1 MEFECMGCGVL
12 MKQKAKCFKELPEV
26 LQNELS
32 KRAVNTLNDITRIE
46 SSDLHFLPMYVR
58 YYYDRER
65 VPILHSVVLITIL
78 MCVLGIATAMYLDEL
93 WERIALSACYS
104 LLLVS
109 AALNQGLIDRRYWLV
124 DILSAQGILLLNIY
138 FFWLVLEWWHFL
150 FGGLNFI
157 WFAYYNYHHVDL
169 TCSQYELYTNIWHLG
184 VILMIYFIPFSLEQ
198 KNLF

>member
-1 MEFECMGCGVL
+1 MEFECIGCGVL
-12 MKQKAKCFKELPEV
+12 LKQKAKCFQELPLV

-32 KRAVNTLNDITRIE
+32 KREVKTLNDINRIE
-46 SSDLHFLPMYVR
+46 SSDLHFLPMYMR
-58 YYYDRER
+58 YIYDRER

-78 MCVLGIATAMYLDEL
+78 MCVLGIATAMYLDEV
-93 WERIALSACYS
+93 WERAALSACYS
-104 LLLVS
+104 FLLVS

-138 FFWLVLEWWHFL
+138 FFWLVLEWWHFVI
-150 FGGLNFI
+150 GGLNFI
-157 WFAYYNYHHVDL
+157 WFGYYNYYHVDL

-184 VILMIYFIPFSLEQ
+184 VILMIYLIPFSLEQ